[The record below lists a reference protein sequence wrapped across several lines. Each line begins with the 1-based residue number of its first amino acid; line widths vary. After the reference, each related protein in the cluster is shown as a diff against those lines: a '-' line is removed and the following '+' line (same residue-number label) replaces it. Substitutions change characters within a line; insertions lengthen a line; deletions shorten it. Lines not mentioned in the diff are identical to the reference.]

1 MSTSIVKVLVT
12 QDNHWAVESDGQLNA
27 YASRGAAIAAGVH
40 KAIKERAMLMI
51 YEREAHASEPI
62 EPIESSGVGV
72 LGRVPA

>member
-62 EPIESSGVGV
+62 EPIESSDVGV